1 MLKEKIQ
8 HNLGEAMKNKKEL
21 ETSVLRLITA
31 AILNREKEKRFKLS
45 KEKENVSEADL
56 EKDSQLTDEE
66 VVEILS
72 SEVKKRK
79 EAIEEFEKGGR
90 NDLAE
95 KEKKEL
101 EILQNY
107 LPEQLSEEEVKNLA
121 KEVIEKVEAKEIK
134 DMGRVMSEL
143 MPKVKGRADGSLV
156 SKIVKELLTS

>member
-8 HNLGEAMKNKKEL
+8 HNLEEAVKNKKDL
-21 ETSVLRLITA
+21 ETLVLRLINA
-31 AILNREKEKRFKLS
+31 AILNREKEKRFKIS
-45 KEKENVSEADL
+45 KEKENVSEVDL
-56 EKDSQLTDEE
+56 EKESQLTDEE

-90 NDLAE
+90 KDLAE
-95 KEKKEL
+95 REKKEL

-107 LPEQLSEEEVKNLA
+107 LPKQLSEEEVKNLA
-121 KEVIEKVEAKEIK
+121 KEVIKEVEAKEIK

-143 MPKVKGRADGSLV
+143 MPKVKGRTDGSLV

>member
-8 HNLGEAMKNKKEL
+8 HNLEEAVKNKKDL
-21 ETSVLRLITA
+21 ETLVLRLINA
-31 AILNREKEKRFKLS
+31 AILNREKEKRFKIS

-56 EKDSQLTDEE
+56 EKESQLTDEE

-90 NDLAE
+90 KDLAE
-95 KEKKEL
+95 REKKEL

-107 LPEQLSEEEVKNLA
+107 LPKQLSEEEVKNLA
-121 KEVIEKVEAKEIK
+121 KEVIKEVEAKEIK

-143 MPKVKGRADGSLV
+143 MPKVKGRTDGSLV